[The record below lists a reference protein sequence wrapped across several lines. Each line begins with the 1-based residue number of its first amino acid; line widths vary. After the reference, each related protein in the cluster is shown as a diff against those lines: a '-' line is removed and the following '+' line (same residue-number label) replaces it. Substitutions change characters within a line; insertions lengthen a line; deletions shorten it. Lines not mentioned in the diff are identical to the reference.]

1 MYKIATQKYKII
13 DAHCTTQNIKI
24 VNGKIS
30 IRNISNIFSN
40 IKDDYYRQI
49 VYHYFFKKII
59 NTIESQ
65 TINIIYEGPEF
76 DNINNILNTFH
87 IAELYFGFK
96 IKIEN
101 IFYYFTFEINYSSKL
116 RCENCKMEICG
127 PKLCKYQNQEIPESL
142 KTFFK
147 TSKYYDNDK
156 KQLLLIKTV
165 EGYYYEKIPNFDFE
179 YLDNVAHE
187 LGLWYAQR
195 LKEYNATI

>member
-76 DNINNILNTFH
+76 YNINNILNDSD
-87 IAELYFGFK
+87 IYVLQQ
-96 IKIEN
+96 
-101 IFYYFTFEINYSSKL
+101 NYNYLFWAILASGMLLVSM
-116 RCENCKMEICG
+116 NV
-127 PKLCKYQNQEIPESL
+127 L
-142 KTFFK
+142 K
-147 TSKYYDNDK
+147 
-156 KQLLLIKTV
+156 
-165 EGYYYEKIPNFDFE
+165 
-179 YLDNVAHE
+179 
-187 LGLWYAQR
+187 
-195 LKEYNATI
+195 